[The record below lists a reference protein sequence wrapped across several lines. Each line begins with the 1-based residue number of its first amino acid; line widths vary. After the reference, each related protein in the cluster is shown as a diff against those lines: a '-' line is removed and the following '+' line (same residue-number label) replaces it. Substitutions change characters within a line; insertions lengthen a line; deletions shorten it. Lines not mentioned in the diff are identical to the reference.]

1 MPFFS
6 SGQDQVETRST
17 LVDQAI
23 NRDSLNIGKIILGPV
38 NVYLDIFENRVCFTV
53 LAFFWH
59 INSIFGHKNAGS
71 WKIFLVKN
79 DRTTDSQSII
89 FVKDNRWNP
98 STTISYACPKLWN
111 PGVTTRQW
119 LAGVT
124 VIPSLHGN
132 HTQYICLAT
141 VLCVWMQYAQGEL
154 PCERGRDARRKFWII
169 PLKETNLGVVL
180 TFFDPYKCFDYMNRV
195 NKINWKY
202 IIFYISSCATLKEI
216 PFWPNII
223 INGVLPRTP

>member
-1 MPFFS
+1 M
-6 SGQDQVETRST
+6 
-17 LVDQAI
+17 
-23 NRDSLNIGKIILGPV
+23 
-38 NVYLDIFENRVCFTV
+38 YLDIFENRVCFTV

-79 DRTTDSQSII
+79 NRTTDSQSII

-111 PGVTTRQW
+111 KTMTCRSYSYSKSPWQPCTIHLLGYSPVCMDAVCPGGTPMWKGQGCSLEILNYTSKGDQFGR
-119 LAGVT
+119 GPT
-124 VIPSLHGN
+124 V
-132 HTQYICLAT
+132 
-141 VLCVWMQYAQGEL
+141 
-154 PCERGRDARRKFWII
+154 
-169 PLKETNLGVVL
+169 
-180 TFFDPYKCFDYMNRV
+180 FDPYKCFDYMNRV
-195 NKINWKY
+195 NQINWKY
-202 IIFYISSCATLKEI
+202 IIFYISLCATLKEI